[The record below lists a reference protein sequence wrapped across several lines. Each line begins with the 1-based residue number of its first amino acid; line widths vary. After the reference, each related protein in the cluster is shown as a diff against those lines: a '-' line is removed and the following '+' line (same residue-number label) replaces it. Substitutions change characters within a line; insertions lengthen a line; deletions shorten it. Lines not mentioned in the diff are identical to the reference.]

1 MIALAMCAVVHANA
15 GRSSPDAQ
23 RKGADVAKTREYSIK
38 AAYLYNFAKLATWSS
53 SSFANEKQPVTI
65 GVFGKNPFG
74 SALRRLALKK
84 RVHGRRLVIR
94 HLRSLKELS
103 GCHVVFVC
111 KSEEAR
117 LSAVL
122 VALQDI
128 RALTVSDI
136 DGFARHGG
144 VIGLRTAANK
154 MTFEVN
160 LDAADRAEIKLSSK
174 LLRLGELVADE
185 FAARVGGEGR

>member
-1 MIALAMCAVVHANA
+1 M
-15 GRSSPDAQ
+15 
-23 RKGADVAKTREYSIK
+23 
-38 AAYLYNFAKLATWSS
+38 
-53 SSFANEKQPVTI
+53 
-65 GVFGKNPFG
+65 
-74 SALRRLALKK
+74 
-84 RVHGRRLVIR
+84 
-94 HLRSLKELS
+94 
-103 GCHVVFVC
+103 
-111 KSEEAR
+111 
-117 LSAVL
+117 SAVL